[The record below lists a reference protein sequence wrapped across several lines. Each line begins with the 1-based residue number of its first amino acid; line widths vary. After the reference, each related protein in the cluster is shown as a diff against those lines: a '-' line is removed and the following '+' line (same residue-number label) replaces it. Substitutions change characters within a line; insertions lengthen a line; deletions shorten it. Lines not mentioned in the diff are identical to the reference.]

1 MVEKTHSANHVGSNP
16 AHTTQSAANRNNW
29 QVAFNPM
36 QFSMGYLLI
45 KAMKFTP
52 IIWSNEMLDIMTL
65 SYSTTFNKD
74 LSEMLKISTRAVKK
88 KAQEMGLKKEP
99 NFMQNNKEIIRAKI
113 QLGMIISRNNHIDIK

>member
-1 MVEKTHSANHVGSNP
+1 
-16 AHTTQSAANRNNW
+16 
-29 QVAFNPM
+29 
-36 QFSMGYLLI
+36 
-45 KAMKFTP
+45 
-52 IIWSNEMLDIMTL
+52 MLDIMSL

-113 QLGMIISRNNHIDIK
+113 QLGMIRHRNSHIDIK